1 MKALFLSGLGKVD
14 EAIAEIKKIL
24 FKNLTNFTCWHAMGI
39 IYRKVGD
46 YDQARRAYQNAL
58 KYAPE
63 NDNVMRDLSNMQLHL
78 REFEGFLETR
88 RQMLLKDATKNEA
101 WSAFILAL
109 YIQKQYEQCASAIDS
124 FLQIDGN
131 PDNKRPISPPE
142 KNELFVLK
150 AKSLV
155 QQKKFAEALDFVQK
169 SPAILNK
176 YAKFELEAQ
185 SYSGLGKTEEAID
198 AYERLLELNSVNY
211 ETYYKILKTHG
222 LDLFDQHGKPKAIS
236 KADQDKLREI
246 MKKYQ
251 EGLPKVDAPIRVQM
265 KWLEGAEFDRAL
277 AIWMKPLLIKGA
289 PSVIQDLKEFYT
301 NPTKVKSIETLLL

>member
-1 MKALFLSGLGKVD
+1 LGKVD

-198 AYERLLELNSVNY
+198 AYERLLELNSVNF
-211 ETYYKILKTHG
+211 ETYYKILRTHG

-236 KADQDKLREI
+236 QADQDKLREI

-251 EGLPKVDAPIRVQM
+251 EGLPKVDAPIRV
-265 KWLEGAEFDRAL
+265 
-277 AIWMKPLLIKGA
+277 
-289 PSVIQDLKEFYT
+289 
-301 NPTKVKSIETLLL
+301 